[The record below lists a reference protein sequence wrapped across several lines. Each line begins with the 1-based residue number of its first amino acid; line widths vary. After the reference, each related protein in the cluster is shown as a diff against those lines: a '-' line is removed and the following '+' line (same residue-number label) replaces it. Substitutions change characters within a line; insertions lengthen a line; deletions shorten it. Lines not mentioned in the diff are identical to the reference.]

1 MANIILPAVP
11 VLSEINDSTKILIE
25 QAGEINRYPISDLDI
40 GGGDVTID
48 LNAPGGSGIGN
59 SINADTL
66 GGKPASD
73 YVLKDEL
80 ILDNNGSNLAVLY
93 VKQTLTDA
101 QKLQARANIGAASV
115 ADVIAALPL
124 AKEVAF

>member
-11 VLSEINDSTKILIE
+11 VLNEINDSTKILIE

-80 ILDNNGSNLAVLY
+80 ILDNGSNLAVLY

-101 QKLQARANIGAASV
+101 QKLQARTNIGAASV
-115 ADVIAALPL
+115 ADVIAALPI
-124 AKEVAF
+124 AGEVAF